1 MEKAKAL
8 EKVAEE
14 IEKCELCPLFVNKKA
29 VPGFGNPEAKI
40 LLIGEAPGYHESV
53 QGLPFVGASGK
64 LLEKLFAEIGVN
76 REDVWIGNMIKHR
89 PPDNRD
95 PEPAELKVCL
105 PFLERQLEVIKPELV
120 ITLGRFSM
128 SLFFP
133 EEKIS
138 QIHGQARF
146 AQFGGRKITVV
157 PMYHPAVGLRNPG
170 FLSQLK
176 EDFKKIPVLL
186 GEKKLE
192 LKKEE
197 NEEKDPQMNLL

>member
-1 MEKAKAL
+1 MGKREDL
-8 EKVAEE
+8 EKIAKE

-29 VPGFGNPEAKI
+29 VPGAGNPDAKV
-40 LLIGEAPGYHESV
+40 LLIGEAPGYHESI

-64 LLEKLFAEIGVN
+64 LLEKLFAEIGLS

-89 PPDNRD
+89 PPNNRD
-95 PEPAELKVCL
+95 PEPSELKVCL
-105 PFLERQLEVIKPELV
+105 PFLERQLEVIRPKLV

-128 SLFFP
+128 NLFFP
-133 EEKIS
+133 EEKIG

-146 AQFGGRKITVV
+146 AQFGGRKITII
-157 PMYHPAVGLRNPG
+157 PMYHPAAGLRNSQ
-170 FLSQLK
+170 FLNSLK
-176 EDFKKIPVLL
+176 DDFKKIPVLL

-197 NEEKDPQMNLL
+197 SEDENPQMSLL